1 MANNF
6 WNFSLEE
13 VVLARHE
20 ISDPASVYIF
30 KVFRNLQDDLRNQR
44 DVKFKES
51 KETMLLDNKV
61 QVMQQEQVC
70 YVVNK
75 F

>member
-6 WNFSLEE
+6 CNFSLEE

-20 ISDPASVYIF
+20 VSDQTSVYIY
-30 KVFRNLQDDLRNQR
+30 KVFRNLQDDLRNQS

-51 KETMLLDNKV
+51 RETMLLDNKV

-70 YVVNK
+70 YVANK